1 MKKRVDRNKKLYEE
15 VEKEIIRR
23 ANASSNNTFK
33 ETNATLKAINPALFG
48 DEIQTI
54 QTKSSSKKLSKKTIA
69 SLIVF
74 IVLVI
79 LVILVVVGVYYGTK

>member
-23 ANASSNNTFK
+23 ATASSNNTFK
-33 ETNATLKAINPALFG
+33 ETNATLKAINPDLFG
-48 DEIQTI
+48 GEKQLV
-54 QTKSSSKKLSKKTIA
+54 QPKKSSKKLSKKTIA